1 MRVRCRAWRAVW
13 PIGRVKASG
22 RDRWDE
28 WADSGYSLCPVTAV
42 DPYNATLLERIDI
55 HEALAIFRV
64 VPDSGEIP
72 DFEPGQFAN
81 LGLPVPQDPDAA
93 PNPNSPRARRKGA
106 RPRLYRRP
114 YSIASP
120 RQEKRYLE
128 FYLVHVDDGK
138 LTSMLWE
145 LGPGDRLFMD
155 QRIQGTFTLEG
166 VSPDKE
172 IIAVATGTG
181 LAPFL
186 SMYLTYRDT
195 GRWRKFVILEGCRH
209 AVDLAY
215 HGPLSDAAA
224 EDDSLVYLPMVTREP
239 PASNGSA
246 PGWSGLRGRVHHALD
261 PVAFADL
268 TGSTLSPQTGHVL
281 LCGNPGMIDEAE
293 ANLQRLGFVPRDRQ
307 NPDGN
312 LHFERYW

>member
-1 MRVRCRAWRAVW
+1 MAGSMAHRSFECERVPV
-13 PIGRVKASG
+13 GEG
-22 RDRWDE
+22 
-28 WADSGYSLCPVTAV
+28 ADSRYSLCPVTAT

-64 VPDSGEIP
+64 VPDSGDIP

-81 LGLPVPQDPDAA
+81 LGLPVPSDPGAA
-93 PNPNSPRARRKGA
+93 PDPNSPRARRKGA
-106 RPRLYRRP
+106 GPRLYRRP

-138 LTSMLWE
+138 LTSMLWK
-145 LGPGDRLFMD
+145 LRPGDRLFMD
-155 QRIQGTFTLEG
+155 ERIQGTFTLED
-166 VSPDKE
+166 VSPGKQVV
-172 IIAVATGTG
+172 AVATGTG
-181 LAPFL
+181 LAPFV
-186 SMYLTYRDT
+186 SMYLTYREA

-209 AVDLAY
+209 AADLAY
-215 HGPLSDAAA
+215 HEALTRAAA
-224 EDDSLVYLPMVTREP
+224 EDESLVYLPMVTREP
-239 PASNGSA
+239 PPEDSSA
-246 PGWSGLRGRVHHALD
+246 AGWTGLRGRVHQALD
-261 PVAFADL
+261 PVAFVDL
-268 TGSTLSPQTGHVL
+268 TGVPLSPEMAHVL

-293 ANLQRLGFVPRDRQ
+293 ASLQRLGFVPRDRH